1 MKNVA
6 KITIPKHERQSAL
19 RRYFD
24 EYQYFR
30 FPFFI
35 IIISLIEVSVFT
47 YRWVKYGPFASI
59 QITDNILIYDPHK
72 RKEVNFIL

>member
-6 KITIPKHERQSAL
+6 KITIPRTERQTVL
-19 RRYFD
+19 RKYFD

-35 IIISLIEVSVFT
+35 LIISIIEASVFT
-47 YRWVKYGPFASI
+47 YRLVKYGPFSSI
-59 QITDNILIYDPHK
+59 HITDNILIYDPHR
-72 RKEVNFIL
+72 RKEVK